1 MWISMGESPP
11 TRSTPPGSGSPKD
24 KGNVPNKK
32 KIMHIVI
39 IGITIIIAV
48 VFFTSFAFMRLYI
61 KQKTTIVD
69 GVIDTPANN
78 YTYYTFS
85 VPAGASNARVT
96 GNYEVHSG
104 GGLIP
109 RIDIYLAD
117 TSLCS
122 SPLDCS
128 SYYYVGKDKSF
139 GEIDVYL
146 PTSARSRQTAYY
158 LTFHNIAPLGES
170 KQTDASFKLE
180 VS

>member
-1 MWISMGESPP
+1 MGESPP
-11 TRSTPPGSGSPKD
+11 SRSTPPPGSGSPED
-24 KGNVPNKK
+24 KGNVQNKK

-39 IGITIIIAV
+39 IGITIIIALI
-48 VFFTSFAFMRLYI
+48 FFTSFAFMRLDI

-69 GVIDTPANN
+69 GVIDTPANY

-96 GNYEVHSG
+96 GNYEVH

-117 TSLCS
+117 TTLCS
-122 SPLDCS
+122 SPIDCS

-139 GEIDVYL
+139 GEVDVYL
-146 PTSARSRQTAYY
+146 PTSARSRQITYY
-158 LTFHNIAPLGES
+158 LSFHNIAPLGES
-170 KQTDASFKLE
+170 KQTEASFKLE
-180 VS
+180 IS